1 MQLTGLKYGKK
12 LLNQVEFPVAQI
24 LDENASVE
32 EIKKLI
38 AKRGKIVVKPC
49 FMGGVGKKGKAG
61 LIKIVDHVTDALA
74 AKRELFFAKHHNG
87 NQIVHANGVTF
98 EEFIPSEVEVYFNI
112 TASTTYRKPTFTITP
127 FGGVDIEEL
136 PEDKKKTVSFDPIT
150 GIKAFH
156 INDALVELGCPKKC
170 ISPLVQQLPKL
181 WELYNYYGLVTL
193 EINPIRMS
201 TGGKR
206 PSPIACDIKAA
217 FDQDNPAF
225 KRLGFP
231 QEIFDTQ
238 VTDFEAE
245 INTLRTYQGQ
255 SDVVEINPKGTI
267 TPFMF
272 GGGANS
278 ASTEILAERTTISS
292 DFGGNPPYEKMYS
305 IARIVYKYWL
315 EQSNVLLIIGGKAN
329 NTDIFVT
336 FKGMFDALKD
346 HVAEYRPHPCYV
358 VIGRGGPNL
367 VKGMAYA
374 RNILSSLRLPYR
386 IFAYDSSMIQTLH
399 YAIEIDKW
407 WAKEGKKQYLKLKK

>member
-1 MQLTGLKYGKK
+1 MQLTGLKYGRK
-12 LLNQVEFPVAQI
+12 LLNKVEFPVAQT
-24 LDENASVE
+24 LDEDASVE
-32 EIKKLI
+32 EIKQLI
-38 AKRGKIVVKPC
+38 AKSGKVVVKPC
-49 FMGGVGKKGKAG
+49 FMGGIGKKGKAG
-61 LIKIVDHVTDALA
+61 LIKIVDHVSDALA
-74 AKRELFFAKHHNG
+74 AKRELFFARHKNG
-87 NQIVHANGVTF
+87 NEVVHANGVTF

-112 TASTTYRKPTFTITP
+112 TASTLVRKPTFTITP

-136 PEDKKKTVSFDPIT
+136 PESKKKTVSFDPIT

-156 INDALVELGCPKKC
+156 INDALVELGCPRNC

-201 TGGKR
+201 TAGKR
-206 PSPIACDIKAA
+206 PAPIACDIKAA

-238 VTDFEAE
+238 ITDFEAE

-267 TPFMF
+267 TSFMF

-278 ASTEILAERTTISS
+278 AATEILSDRTTISS
-292 DFGGNPPYEKMYS
+292 DFGGNPPYEKMYT

-315 EQSNVLLIIGGKAN
+315 KQSNVLLIIGGKAN

-346 HVAEYRPHPCYV
+346 HVAEHGRHPCYI

-367 VKGMAYA
+367 VKGMDYA
-374 RNILSSLRLPYR
+374 RNILSSLGLPYR
-386 IFAYDSSMIQTLH
+386 MFAYDSSMIQALQ
-399 YAIEIDKW
+399 YAMEIDKW
-407 WAKEGKKQYLKLKK
+407 WGKEGKKQFLKLKK

>member
-1 MQLTGLKYGKK
+1 MQLTGLKFGKK
-12 LLNQVEFPVAQI
+12 LLDLVEFPVTAV
-24 LDENASVE
+24 LDEEASVE
-32 EIKKLI
+32 EIKNLI
-38 AKRGKIVVKPC
+38 AKRGKIVIKPC
-49 FMGGVGKKGKAG
+49 FMGGIGKKGKAG
-61 LIKIVDHVTDALA
+61 LVRIVDHVSDALD
-74 AKRELFFAKHHNG
+74 AKRELFFARHRNN

-98 EEFIPSEVEVYFNI
+98 EEFIPSDVEVYFNI
-112 TASTTYRKPTFTITP
+112 TASTIHRRPTFTITP

-136 PEDKKKTVSFDPIT
+136 PEDKKKTVDFDPIT

-156 INDALVELGCPKKC
+156 INDTLVELGCPKNC

-181 WELYNYYGLVTL
+181 WELYNNYGLTTL
-193 EINPIRMS
+193 ELNPIRMS
-201 TGGKR
+201 KLGKR
-206 PSPIACDIKAA
+206 PIPVACDIKAS

-231 QEIFDTQ
+231 QEIFDTE

-278 ASTEILAERTTISS
+278 AATEILAERTSISS

-315 EQSNVLLIIGGKAN
+315 KQTSVLLVIGGKAN

-336 FKGMFDALKD
+336 FKAIFDALKD
-346 HVAEYRPHPCYV
+346 HSAEHGVHPCYV

-367 VKGMAYA
+367 IKGMAYA
-374 RNILSSLRLPYR
+374 HDTLNSMGLPYR
-386 IFAYDSSMIQTLH
+386 IFAHNSSMMQTLY
-399 YAIEIDKW
+399 YALEIDKW
-407 WAKEGKKQYLKLKK
+407 WAKEGKKQFLKLKR

>member
-1 MQLTGLKYGKK
+1 MQLTGLKYGRK
-12 LLNQVEFPVAQI
+12 LLNHVEFPVAQV
-24 LDENASVE
+24 LDEDASVE

-49 FMGGVGKKGKAG
+49 FMGGIGKKGKAG
-61 LIKIVDHVTDALA
+61 LIKIVDHVTDAIA
-74 AKRELFFAKHHNG
+74 AKRELFFAEHRNG

-112 TASTTYRKPTFTITP
+112 TASTLVRKPTFTITP

-136 PEDKKKTVSFDPIT
+136 PEDKKKTVAFDPIT

-156 INDALVELGCPKKC
+156 INDALVELGCPRNC

-206 PSPIACDIKAA
+206 PAPIACDIKAA

-245 INTLRTYQGQ
+245 INALRTYQGQ

-278 ASTEILAERTTISS
+278 AATEILGERTIISS
-292 DFGGNPPYEKMYS
+292 DFGGNPPYNKMYS

-315 EQSNVLLIIGGKAN
+315 KQSNVLLIIGGKAN

-346 HVAEYRPHPCYV
+346 HVAEYGAHPCYV

-374 RNILSSLRLPYR
+374 SNTLSSLGLPHR

-399 YAIEIDKW
+399 YAMEIDKW
-407 WAKEGKKQYLKLKK
+407 WEKEGKNQFLKLKK

>member
-1 MQLTGLKYGKK
+1 MQLTGFKYGKK
-12 LLNQVEFPVAQI
+12 LLHLVEFPVAEI
-24 LDENASVE
+24 LDEDASVE
-32 EIKKLI
+32 EIKNLI
-38 AKRGKIVVKPC
+38 AKYGKIVVKPC
-49 FMGGVGKKGKAG
+49 FMGGIGKKGKAG
-61 LIKIVDHVTDALA
+61 LIKIVDHITDALH
-74 AKRELFFAKHHNG
+74 AKRELFFAKHFDA
-87 NQIVHANGVTF
+87 NQVVHANGVTF
-98 EEFIPSEVEVYFNI
+98 EEFIPADLEIYFNI
-112 TASTTYRKPTFTITP
+112 NASTIHRKPTFTITP

-136 PEDKKKTVSFDPIT
+136 PEDKKKTVDFNPIT

-156 INDALVELGCPKKC
+156 INDALVELGCPRKC

-181 WELYNYYGLVTL
+181 WELYNNYGLTTL
-193 EINPIRMS
+193 ELNPIRMFN
-201 TGGKR
+201 GGKR
-206 PSPIACDIKAA
+206 PVPVACDIKVT

-225 KRLGFP
+225 KRLGFQ

-278 ASTEILAERTTISS
+278 AATEILAERTTISS
-292 DFGGNPPYEKMYS
+292 DFGGNPPYNKMYN

-315 EQSNVLLIIGGKAN
+315 KHSNVLLIIGGKAN

-336 FKGMFDALKD
+336 FKGIFDALKD
-346 HVAEYRPHPCYV
+346 HTAECGLHPCYV

-367 VKGMAYA
+367 IKGMAYA
-374 RNILSSLRLPYR
+374 HDTLNSLGLPYR
-386 IFAYDSSMIQTLH
+386 IFAHNSSMMQTLY
-399 YAIEIDKW
+399 YALEIDKW
-407 WAKEGKKQYLKLKK
+407 WAREGKKQFLKLKR

>member
-12 LLNQVEFPVAQI
+12 LLDLVEFPVAQV
-24 LDENASVE
+24 LDEDASVE

-38 AKRGKIVVKPC
+38 AKRGKMVVKPC

-61 LIKIVDHVTDALA
+61 LVRIVDHVTDALA
-74 AKRELFFAKHHNG
+74 AKRDLFFAKHRNG
-87 NQIVHANGVTF
+87 MQVVHANGVTF

-112 TASTTYRKPTFTITP
+112 TASTSYRKPTFTITP

-136 PEDKKKTVSFDPIT
+136 PEDKKKTVVFDPIT

-156 INDALVELGCPKKC
+156 INDALVDLGCPKAC

-181 WELYNYYGLVTL
+181 WDLYNNYGLTTL
-193 EINPIRMS
+193 ELNPIRMCI
-201 TGGKR
+201 GGRR
-206 PSPIACDIKAA
+206 PAPVACDIKAA
-217 FDQDNPAF
+217 LDQDNPAF

-255 SDVVEINPKGTI
+255 SDVVELNPKGTV

-278 ASTEILAERTTISS
+278 AATEILAERTTISS
-292 DFGGNPPYEKMYS
+292 DFGGNPPYNKMYS

-315 EQSNVLLIIGGKAN
+315 KQSNVLLIIGGKAN

-336 FKGMFDALKD
+336 FKAMFDALKD
-346 HVAEYRPHPCYV
+346 HIAEHGRHPCYI

-374 RNILSSLRLPYR
+374 RDTLNSLGLPYR
-386 IFAYDSSMIQTLH
+386 IFAHNSSMMQTLH
-399 YAIEIDKW
+399 YALEIDKW
-407 WAKEGKKQYLKLKK
+407 WAKEGKKQFLKLKR

>member
-12 LLNQVEFPVAQI
+12 LLDLVEFPAAKT
-24 LDENASVE
+24 LDEDASVE
-32 EIKKLI
+32 EIKELI
-38 AKRGKIVVKPC
+38 LKQGKVVVKPC
-49 FMGGVGKKGKAG
+49 FMGGIGKKGKAG
-61 LIKIVDHVTDALA
+61 LVRIVNHVTDALD
-74 AKRELFFAKHHNG
+74 AKRELFFAKHRNA
-87 NQIVHANGVTF
+87 NQVVHANGVTF
-98 EEFIPSEVEVYFNI
+98 EEFIPSDTEIYFNI
-112 TASTTYRKPTFTITP
+112 SASTVHRKPTFTITS

-136 PEDKKKTVSFDPIT
+136 PEDKKKTVCFDPIT

-156 INDALVELGCPKKC
+156 INDALVDLGCPKEC

-181 WELYNYYGLVTL
+181 WELYNNYGLMTL
-193 EINPIRMS
+193 ELNPIRMS
-201 TGGKR
+201 KSGKR
-206 PSPIACDIKAA
+206 PVPVACDIKAA

-238 VTDFEAE
+238 ITEFEAE

-278 ASTEILAERTTISS
+278 AATEILAERTTISS
-292 DFGGNPPYEKMYS
+292 DFGGNPPYAKMYS

-315 EQSNVLLIIGGKAN
+315 KQSNVLLIIGGKAN

-346 HVAEYRPHPCYV
+346 HTAEHGIHPCYI

-367 VKGMAYA
+367 IKGMAYA
-374 RNILSSLRLPYR
+374 KDILNSLGLPYR
-386 IFAYDSSMIQTLH
+386 IFSHNSSMMRTLY
-399 YAIEIDKW
+399 YALEIDEW
-407 WAKEGKKQYLKLKK
+407 WAREGKKQLLKIKR